1 MSEWDASAPYG
12 RLSAAVSHG
21 AQVGLMQSHRELWA
35 RAQLCE
41 ERGALG
47 EARSLYEAI
56 LASEPRHVPAS
67 LRMARLEQLADRYL
81 AAKEHVWRAVDAV
94 CEHASTRHMGFVTA
108 RLLQFA
114 EEAAVVS
121 LIKSVDWSDPNVIRQ
136 SAVLAQHLW
145 LAGDYHGALGFLD
158 AMAGHVPAHP
168 LLAFTRANVLRYLG
182 DMQSADKEYEACL
195 TMSPDFADAHWA
207 LATHSR
213 AQPPLAR
220 VPRIRDALR
229 TVEQGGI
236 EQAHLFYALF
246 REYDAADYREE
257 AWSALSC
264 GAEIMNRRLAFDSQ
278 LEASRLEA
286 LMGLPVSLPAS
297 IADGEIVPIF
307 IVGMP
312 RTGTT
317 LLDRIVSNHSSVQ
330 SLGERNDFSAAVSEA
345 SGRFFR
351 SALHGDWL
359 QLLRDLDF
367 NEVGRRYELRL
378 RKLAA
383 GSRYVIDKNP
393 QNLFNLPIILQ
404 ALPTARVLCLQRDP
418 MDACF
423 SNLKELFQA
432 DAYPYS
438 YALNDLADHCL
449 RVRRWI
455 GHWQTIAPHSVRI
468 VSYEDLVRSPEQT
481 TAQVLDFIGLEKQC
495 GLHEI
500 TRNSAPVSTAS
511 SSQVRENIHA
521 RGIGAWKR
529 YEQQLQP
536 LLVRL
541 GA

>member
-1 MSEWDASAPYG
+1 MT
-12 RLSAAVSHG
+12 
-21 AQVGLMQSHRELWA
+21 QSHRELWA
-35 RAQLCE
+35 RAELCE
-41 ERGALG
+41 KRGLTS

-56 LASEPRHVPAS
+56 LASEPLHVPAR

-81 AAKEHVWRAVDAV
+81 AAKEHVLRAAEGARD
-94 CEHASTRHMGFVTA
+94 HSSTRDMGYVTA

-121 LIKSVDWSDPNVIRQ
+121 LINSVAWSDPNVIRQ

-145 LAGDYHGALGFLD
+145 LAGDYQGALHFLD
-158 AMAGHVPAHP
+158 TMATHVPAHP

-182 DMQSADKEYEACL
+182 DMQAADREYDASL
-195 TMSPDFADAHWA
+195 ALSPDFADAHWA
-207 LATHSR
+207 LATHSK

-220 VPRIRDALR
+220 VPRIRDALGR
-229 TVEQGGI
+229 VESGSI

-246 REYDAADYREE
+246 REYDAADQREE
-257 AWSALSC
+257 AWSALC
-264 GAEIMNRRLAFDSQ
+264 RGAEIMSHRLAFDSQ
-278 LEASRLEA
+278 LEAWRMDA
-286 LMGLPVSLPAS
+286 LIRLPVSLPAPLAA
-297 IADGEIVPIF
+297 ADIVPIF

-317 LLDRIVSNHSSVQ
+317 LLDRILGNHSSVR
-330 SLGERNDFSAAVSEA
+330 SLGERNDFAAAVSEA

-351 SALHGDWL
+351 SAIQGDR
-359 QLLRDLDF
+359 QQFIRDLDF
-367 NEVGRRYELRL
+367 EKVGRLYEQRL
-378 RKLAA
+378 RQLAPNR
-383 GSRYVIDKNP
+383 RYVIDKNP
-393 QNLFNLPIILQ
+393 QNLFNLPLILS
-404 ALPTARVLCLQRDP
+404 ALPAARVLCLQRDP

-438 YALNDLADHCL
+438 YALHDLADHCL

-455 GHWQTIAPHSVRI
+455 WHWQTVAPGSVRI
-468 VSYEDLVRSPEQT
+468 VSYEDLVRAPEQT
-481 TAQVLDFIGLEKQC
+481 TAHVLNFLGLDREA

-511 SSQVRENIHA
+511 SSQVRESIHE
-521 RGIGAWKR
+521 RGIGAWQR

-536 LLVRL
+536 LLARL
-541 GA
+541 GV